1 MSARNIAE
9 PRCYAAR
16 LGAAV
21 TLPCHPTV
29 LGTPDNFRS
38 SLTAS
43 EAAVAIAAGVTDAI
57 PRAEVITQPIADGG
71 EGSLAACLSAG
82 FHAVPVATISPSGD
96 SITACYARRDDVAV
110 VELAQASGVQLTGP
124 SPHVA
129 RYGSTEGTGVL
140 IRDALDSG
148 ARTVVL
154 AVGGSATTDGGTGIA
169 AALGARFLDDAGADV
184 PPGADGLL
192 QITRIDTTRLD
203 PRVRGVD
210 LVVATDVTAPLT
222 GPHGAAHRF
231 ARQKGATDD
240 VLDFDEGLDHLACLF
255 RSKTAVD
262 IAHVPG
268 AGAAGGVA
276 ASAVTLLG
284 ASIRRSAAFFLDLIG
299 FDVQLS
305 TSDIVITGEGH
316 IDAQTLTGK
325 GPAEVAAR
333 AAALVKPVLLT
344 VGRISIT
351 TAEACRLGIAAMAS
365 VSELEPDPRRQ
376 LQHTRTL
383 LRHATLC
390 AIARST
396 GHARS
401 QLPNR
406 KAPTM
411 SASFAR
417 QPGQCGYALAHAV
430 NDHTRGGRR

>member
-1 MSARNIAE
+1 
-9 PRCYAAR
+9 
-16 LGAAV
+16 
-21 TLPCHPTV
+21 V
-29 LGTPDNFRS
+29 LVTPDKFRG

-43 EAAVAIAAGVTDAI
+43 EAAAAIAAGVTDAI
-57 PRAEVITQPIADGG
+57 PHAEVITVPIADGG

-82 FHAVPVATISPSGD
+82 FHPVPVTAISPSGD
-96 SITACYARRDDVAV
+96 AITACYARRGGVAV
-110 VELAQASGVQLTGP
+110 VELAQASGLQLTGP

-169 AALGARFLDDAGADV
+169 AALGARFLDDGGADV

-192 QITRIDTTRLD
+192 RITRVDTTRLD

-222 GPHGAAHRF
+222 GPQGAAHRF

-240 VLDFDEGLDHLACLF
+240 DVADFDRGLDHLACLF
-255 RSKTAVD
+255 RSETAVD

-284 ASIRRSAAFFLDLIG
+284 ASIRSGAAFFLDLIG
-299 FDVQLS
+299 FDIQLS
-305 TSDIVITGEGH
+305 TADIVITGEGH
-316 IDAQTLTGK
+316 VDAQTLTGK

-333 AAALVKPVLLT
+333 AAALGKPVLLT
-344 VGRISIT
+344 AGRISIT
-351 TAEACRLGIAAMAS
+351 TAEARRLGIAAMAS
-365 VSELEPDPRRQ
+365 VSEFEPDPRRQ
-376 LQHTRTL
+376 LQHAQTL
-383 LRHATLC
+383 LRHATRC

-396 GHARS
+396 GRARS
-401 QLPNR
+401 QLPTGR
-406 KAPTM
+406 
-411 SASFAR
+411 AR
-417 QPGQCGYALAHAV
+417 P
-430 NDHTRGGRR
+430 